1 MDNPEMGYPV
11 KNVPTATTTNARG
24 SDLLPVKVSEAS
36 STPSNRLLLSPTSSR
51 QERSLR
57 MVMRTV
63 PMCSRPTN
71 SLKDSK
77 VATCK

>member
-24 SDLLPVKVSEAS
+24 SEDGGS
-36 STPSNRLLLSPTSSR
+36 SSRKGLGDRLLLSPTSSR